1 MIAANVAAA
10 ETLSKRRQPCLYRVH
25 DEPQRDKLAALRTF
39 LATLDLRLAKG
50 QVIKPV
56 LFNRILAK
64 AAGTPQA
71 HLINTVVLRAQSQAI
86 YAPDNI
92 GHFGLA
98 LTKYVHFTSPIR
110 RYADLVAHRGLLAAL
125 DIPGAGAADKGPDDA
140 ADLAAV
146 GQHISMTERRS
157 MTAERDAL
165 DRFMA
170 ATMMKRVGD
179 TFMGRIDGVTHF
191 GLFVEL
197 DETGAD
203 GLIPISAIGDDYYTH
218 DESRHAL
225 VGRRGK
231 RIFRL
236 GDRVEV
242 RLLEADPLGRG
253 LRLELAD
260 QPPGAKPRTSGRVPA
275 RGPGRGTSGGRPPR
289 KR

>member
-1 MIAANVAAA
+1 
-10 ETLSKRRQPCLYRVH
+10 
-25 DEPQRDKLAALRTF
+25 
-39 LATLDLRLAKG
+39 
-50 QVIKPV
+50 
-56 LFNRILAK
+56 
-64 AAGTPQA
+64 
-71 HLINTVVLRAQSQAI
+71 
-86 YAPDNI
+86 
-92 GHFGLA
+92 
-98 LTKYVHFTSPIR
+98 
-110 RYADLVAHRGLLAAL
+110 
-125 DIPGAGAADKGPDDA
+125 
-140 ADLAAV
+140 
-146 GQHISMTERRS
+146 MTERRS

-165 DRFMA
+165 DRFVA
-170 ATMMKRVGD
+170 ATLTKRVGD